1 MVNEAI
7 WVKTPPRN
15 TVEDDRSDSYF
26 WQVTQVKSVSLNH
39 DAIVIVPRLR
49 LLSSIFLKTC
59 GDCICFFT
67 ITIFVC
73 SERNR

>member
-7 WVKTPPRN
+7 WVKNPPRN

-49 LLSSIFLKTC
+49 LLFDFSEDVRGLHL
-59 GDCICFFT
+59 FFHNHNL
-67 ITIFVC
+67 C
-73 SERNR
+73 L